1 MSHEEVVGHLL
12 EYQFGR
18 LPPRM
23 NAAVEAHIRQCRIC
37 QRQGLSHA
45 SSEKRAIER
54 KARRLRPKPLRTLV
68 SRRGRNV
75 IIFFAFVGLIQLAV
89 IELTGGSAS
98 PFLSVFSSTSSGA
111 TRVVASPTPSPVLLA
126 PHVTLDTTSVG
137 ALAVAVSADAKTIAT
152 VAAHGTSASIVLW
165 SVATGKAVATLP
177 WPEASPPGA
186 LSWSP
191 DSSMIAAAD
200 GSIICAWTLT
210 PRQQLWQLDLPP
222 SPALRVYDVH
232 AGSLTQ
238 KPDVGTAFADGTLL
252 KWSAGGQVVSAPT
265 TTAGASGVPGAAA
278 PVVGLWRIAGSHL
291 FADGKGGTRLGIS
304 DHDAAAHQVLLNWS
318 PDGRYLLWASTS
330 QPVALPAATGGAT
343 PAATAPAPAPAP
355 THGVP
360 VPNAVVGR
368 LASSVAASGHGDA
381 FVWFAP
387 DGREVAACDRSAAA
401 DGLEVVDV
409 ASGRVLAQLPGVC
422 AHAELSSVAWMPS
435 QATVVI
441 VSSDKP
447 AALYPIVSS
456 GS

>member
-18 LPPRM
+18 LNPRM

-37 QRQGLSHA
+37 QKQGLSNA
-45 SSEKRAIER
+45 TSEKRAIER
-54 KARRLRPKPLRTLV
+54 KARRLRPKPLRRLV
-68 SRRGRNV
+68 SRRGRNLILV
-75 IIFFAFVGLIQLAV
+75 IAFVALIQLAV

-98 PFLSVFSSTSSGA
+98 PLLALFASTRSGA
-111 TRVVASPTPSPVLLA
+111 APVVASPTATPLLLQ
-126 PHVTLDTTSVG
+126 PHLTLDNTSVG
-137 ALAVAVSADAKTIAT
+137 ALAVAASPDAKTIAT
-152 VAAHGTSASIVLW
+152 VAAHSTSASIVLW
-165 SVATGKAVATLP
+165 SVATGKSFATIP
-177 WPEASPPGA
+177 WPKASSPGA

-200 GSIICAWTLT
+200 GSIISVWTIT
-210 PRQQLWQLDLPP
+210 PREQLWQLDLPP

-232 AGSLTQ
+232 VGSLTQ
-238 KPDVGTAFADGTLL
+238 KPDVGTAFTDGTLL
-252 KWSAGGQVVSAPT
+252 KWSSGGQVLSAPNA
-265 TTAGASGVPGAAA
+265 TAGATGVPGAAA

-304 DHDAAAHQVLLNWS
+304 DHDASAHQVLLNWS

-343 PAATAPAPAPAP
+343 PTSTTP

-368 LASSVAASGHGDA
+368 LALSVAASGHGDA
-381 FVWFAP
+381 LVWFAP
-387 DGREVAACDRSAAA
+387 DGRDVAACDRSSAA
-401 DGLEVVDV
+401 DRLEVFDV
-409 ASGRVLAQLPGVC
+409 ASGRVLAQLPGMC
-422 AHAELSSVAWMPS
+422 AGAQLSSVAWMPS
-435 QATVVI
+435 QATLVI

-456 GS
+456 GT